1 MEFYNQ
7 LNWPADRKHIE
18 NRYEKLLL
26 NVSSPGFSTDR
37 SFPSDLEGWRDEKA
51 SELKYEWSLDNFA
64 RYLETWSGYR
74 ELLARDENKTAIL
87 TELKSDLKE
96 ELGGD
101 EILSV
106 HFDIFVV
113 YYRKKGNGNGN

>member
-26 NVSSPGFSTDR
+26 NVSSPGFPPDR

-74 ELLARDENKTAIL
+74 ELLARDEKKTAIL